1 MFSLIKPTEE
11 VGAEEAPIGG
21 TGPALKYHAHEGIDM
36 VFWAIGL
43 N

>member
-11 VGAEEAPIGG
+11 VGAEEAPL
-21 TGPALKYHAHEGIDM
+21 GPALKYHAHEGIDM